1 MNEIVP
7 VRTIGGY
14 VPMVDGPE
22 KVSGRAKYTADLAAP
37 GMLAA
42 RIFRSPYAHAEI
54 LEVDVSEAAKLP
66 GVKAIVTGADCD
78 KTFGVLPIAR
88 TEHPL
93 ARDRVRYCGEPV
105 AAVAAVDDATAK
117 EALRRIKLKVR
128 ELPAYPSARAAM
140 APDAIDLH
148 GHRPKNI
155 ERDVFFELGDVDAA
169 FAAADLVREG
179 TYNCAEVCQNQMEM
193 HAAVADYDVERDR
206 MTVHAS
212 TQVPYYVHLMLSQ
225 ILGMDMSRIRVVKP
239 YVGGGF
245 GCRTETLNVELIAAL
260 LAHKAGG
267 CVRLVVNREETF
279 ITHRGRPETD
289 IRLKIGM
296 RRDGRITAVE
306 CECIQRGGAH
316 SGYGVVTIL
325 YAGSMLYA
333 IYDLHNVKYVGQRVL
348 TNTPPCGA
356 FRGHGTVDIRFA
368 FESLLDEMAQA
379 LAVDPFALR
388 RANLLTAPAFTDN
401 DLMVNSYGLP
411 ECLDWVEAAS
421 GWKARR
427 GKLPRG
433 KGLGMACS
441 HYISGASKPVNWTG
455 EPHATVKLKLDF
467 DGSIVLL
474 TGAAEIGQ
482 GSSTILVQSV
492 AEVLGLDLSRIRIV
506 TGDSDV
512 VPKDNGSYSSRVTFI
527 VGNAAIDA
535 ARNLKAVLVAAAAR
549 RLEAKPEEIECLGE
563 LYRAGAQDKG
573 LTFNEVVAEAL
584 KDSGTVIVGGTYS
597 TIPESHGGKKYR
609 GAAIGGTMGYSY
621 SAQVVE
627 VSVDEETGVV
637 TVDKVWVAH
646 DCGKA
651 LNRLTVEG
659 QVQGSVWMGMGQA
672 MSEEAAY
679 HGGLMLTANMLDYRV
694 PTIQDS
700 PPIEVGIVESN
711 DPHGPFGAKEAGE
724 GSLAAFL
731 PALTNAIADA
741 TGLRFNDLPV
751 TPDRVF
757 AAMENASRAD
767 AEGATAALDGRAAV
781 LRSHSPAHARRVDPR
796 PRATFRQQSPWRR
809 HRPDGEYPARHR
821 RAAGARRDQ
830 RRQRTARHQGGRAYA
845 RDRRRGDAL
854 RPCRASGNGAPLPG
868 GGAGGRAYRRP
879 DPPQHGDGRRQSRP
893 RHPLHLLQSERM
905 VAGREPSL
913 PQDHRRNLPRR
924 AEEPRRLLRHFQRRP
939 RPGAADARRRDRY
952 CRTGRPPDHAACRS
966 LYRLCAPGRAGDGD
980 ARRRQIFPVAAPGRD
995 HHRGAGEKHA
1005 RPALGLRQDPY
1016 PPLDRISGH
1025 RRRRGAAARGRDPR
1039 GSARRLHRHQSAPGA
1054 ARRHRRTLRRRARCA
1069 GLRRARRSRARPD
1082 HGDEDD
1088 VHARP
1093 LPPARR
1099 RRSGAAPAAAAVR
1112 RVVGRFAPSPYPSTL
1127 IAVQRARRGDGI
1139 SPRIPAA

>member
-1 MNEIVP
+1 VNEIVP
-7 VRTIGGY
+7 AHTIGGY
-14 VPMVDGPE
+14 VPLVDGPE
-22 KVSGRAKYTADLAAP
+22 KVSGRAKYTADVIVP
-37 GMLAA
+37 GMLAG
-42 RIFRSPYAHAEI
+42 RIFRSPYSHAEI
-54 LEVDVSEAAKLP
+54 LEVDVSAAAKLP

-78 KTFGVLPIAR
+78 KGFGVLPIAR

-93 ARDRVRYCGEPV
+93 ARERARYRGEPI
-105 AAVAAVDDATAK
+105 AAVAAIDDETAK

-128 ELPAYPSARAAM
+128 ELPAYHIARAAM
-140 APDAIDLH
+140 GHGAVELH
-148 GHRPKNI
+148 PHRANNI
-155 ERDVFFELGDVDAA
+155 ERDVYFELGDVRAG

-179 TYNCAEVCQNQMEM
+179 VYNCAEVCQNQMEM
-193 HAAVADYDVERDR
+193 HAAIAEYDVERDR
-206 MTVHAS
+206 ITVHAS

-225 ILGMDMSRIRVVKP
+225 ILAMDMSRIRVIKP
-239 YVGGGF
+239 HVGGGF

-260 LAHKAGG
+260 LARKAGG
-267 CVRLVVNREETF
+267 CVRMVVNREETF

-289 IRLKIGM
+289 IRLKLGM
-296 RRDGRITAVE
+296 RKDGRITAVE

-333 IYDLHNVKYVGQRVL
+333 IYDLHNVKYIGKRVL

-368 FESLLDEMAQA
+368 FESLLDDMAGT
-379 LAVDPFALR
+379 LAIDPFALR
-388 RANLLTAPAFTDN
+388 RANLMPSAPTFTDN

-411 ECLDWVEAAS
+411 ECLDWVERES
-421 GWKARR
+421 GWKARKGQLPK
-427 GKLPRG
+427 GKG
-433 KGLGMACS
+433 HTSKGLGMACS

-474 TGAAEIGQ
+474 TGAADIGQ
-482 GSSTILVQSV
+482 GSSTVLTQSV

-512 VPKDNGSYSSRVTFI
+512 VPKDNGSYSSRVTFL

-535 ARNLKAVLVAAAAR
+535 ANNLKAVLIAAAAR
-549 RLEAKPEEIECLGE
+549 KLEAKPGEIECLGE

-573 LTFNEVVAEAL
+573 LTFNEVVTEAL
-584 KDSGTVIVGGTYS
+584 KDTGTITVTGNYS

-627 VSVDEETGVV
+627 VSVDEETGMV

-651 LNRLTVEG
+651 LNRLAVEG

-679 HGGLMLTANMLDYRV
+679 HDGLMLTANMLDYRV

-757 AAMENASRAD
+757 AAMEKR
-767 AEGATAALDGRAAV
+767 
-781 LRSHSPAHARRVDPR
+781 
-796 PRATFRQQSPWRR
+796 
-809 HRPDGEYPARHR
+809 
-821 RAAGARRDQ
+821 
-830 RRQRTARHQGGRAYA
+830 
-845 RDRRRGDAL
+845 
-854 RPCRASGNGAPLPG
+854 
-868 GGAGGRAYRRP
+868 
-879 DPPQHGDGRRQSRP
+879 
-893 RHPLHLLQSERM
+893 
-905 VAGREPSL
+905 
-913 PQDHRRNLPRR
+913 
-924 AEEPRRLLRHFQRRP
+924 
-939 RPGAADARRRDRY
+939 
-952 CRTGRPPDHAACRS
+952 
-966 LYRLCAPGRAGDGD
+966 
-980 ARRRQIFPVAAPGRD
+980 
-995 HHRGAGEKHA
+995 
-1005 RPALGLRQDPY
+1005 
-1016 PPLDRISGH
+1016 
-1025 RRRRGAAARGRDPR
+1025 ARGRKSNGTSGNDD
-1039 GSARRLHRHQSAPGA
+1039 
-1054 ARRHRRTLRRRARCA
+1054 
-1069 GLRRARRSRARPD
+1069 RSRN
-1082 HGDEDD
+1082 
-1088 VHARP
+1088 
-1093 LPPARR
+1093 
-1099 RRSGAAPAAAAVR
+1099 
-1112 RVVGRFAPSPYPSTL
+1112 
-1127 IAVQRARRGDGI
+1127 
-1139 SPRIPAA
+1139 

>member
-1 MNEIVP
+1 MNEITP
-7 VRTIGGY
+7 AHNIGSY

-22 KVSGRAKYTADLAAP
+22 KVSGRAKYTADLILP
-37 GMLAA
+37 GMLAG
-42 RIFRSPYAHAEI
+42 RIFRSPYSHAEI
-54 LEVDVSEAAKLP
+54 LEIDVAEAAKLP

-78 KTFGVLPIAR
+78 KTFGVLPVAR
-88 TEHPL
+88 TEHVL
-93 ARDRVRYCGEPV
+93 ARERARYRGEPL
-105 AAVAAVDDATAK
+105 AAVAAIDDATAK
-117 EALRRIKLKVR
+117 EALRRITLKVR
-128 ELPAYPSARAAM
+128 ELPAYHTAQQALVQG
-140 APDAIDLH
+140 AIAIHD
-148 GHRPKNI
+148 HRPHNL
-155 ERDVFFELGDVDAA
+155 ERDVLFELGNVEAA

-193 HAAVADYDVERDR
+193 HAAIADYDAVRDR

-212 TQVPYYVHLMLSQ
+212 TQVPYYVHLMLAQ
-225 ILGMDMSRIRVVKP
+225 ILEMDMSRIRVIKP
-239 YVGGGF
+239 HVGGGF
-245 GCRTETLNVELIAAL
+245 GCRTEALNVELIAAL
-260 LAHKAGG
+260 LARKAGG

-296 RRDGRITAVE
+296 RKDGRITGVE

-316 SGYGVVTIL
+316 SGYGIVTIL

-333 IYDLHNVKYVGQRVL
+333 IYDLDNVKYIGKRVL

-356 FRGHGTVDIRFA
+356 FRGHGTVDVRFA
-368 FESLLDEMAQA
+368 FESLLDDMARA
-379 LAVDPFALR
+379 LRLDPFAVR
-388 RANLLTAPAFTDN
+388 RANFLRAPTFTPN

-411 ECLDWVEAAS
+411 ECLDWVERES
-421 GWKARR
+421 GWKARK

-482 GSSTILVQSV
+482 GSSTVLVQSV
-492 AEVLGLDLSRIRIV
+492 AEVLGLDLSRIRIIS
-506 TGDSDV
+506 GDSEV
-512 VPKDNGSYSSRVTFI
+512 VPKDNGSYSSRVTFM
-527 VGNAAIDA
+527 VGNAAIEA
-535 ARNLKAVLVAAAAR
+535 AQNLKAVLIAAAAR
-549 RLEAKPEEIECLGE
+549 KLEAKPSEIECLGE

-573 LTFNEVVAEAL
+573 LTFNEVVTEAL
-584 KDSGTVIVGGTYS
+584 KDTGTITVTGNYS

-627 VSVDEETGVV
+627 VTVDEETGVV

-679 HGGLMLTANMLDYRV
+679 HDGLMLTANMLDYRV

-700 PPIEVGIVESN
+700 PPIEVGIIESI

-757 AAMENASRAD
+757 AAVEKRVR
-767 AEGATAALDGRAAV
+767 DGK
-781 LRSHSPAHARRVDPR
+781 L
-796 PRATFRQQSPWRR
+796 
-809 HRPDGEYPARHR
+809 
-821 RAAGARRDQ
+821 
-830 RRQRTARHQGGRAYA
+830 
-845 RDRRRGDAL
+845 
-854 RPCRASGNGAPLPG
+854 N
-868 GGAGGRAYRRP
+868 
-879 DPPQHGDGRRQSRP
+879 
-893 RHPLHLLQSERM
+893 
-905 VAGREPSL
+905 
-913 PQDHRRNLPRR
+913 
-924 AEEPRRLLRHFQRRP
+924 
-939 RPGAADARRRDRY
+939 
-952 CRTGRPPDHAACRS
+952 
-966 LYRLCAPGRAGDGD
+966 GDGD
-980 ARRRQIFPVAAPGRD
+980 
-995 HHRGAGEKHA
+995 
-1005 RPALGLRQDPY
+1005 
-1016 PPLDRISGH
+1016 
-1025 RRRRGAAARGRDPR
+1025 
-1039 GSARRLHRHQSAPGA
+1039 
-1054 ARRHRRTLRRRARCA
+1054 
-1069 GLRRARRSRARPD
+1069 
-1082 HGDEDD
+1082 
-1088 VHARP
+1088 
-1093 LPPARR
+1093 
-1099 RRSGAAPAAAAVR
+1099 RSG
-1112 RVVGRFAPSPYPSTL
+1112 
-1127 IAVQRARRGDGI
+1127 GI
-1139 SPRIPAA
+1139 S